1 MGVDPQEFRSVI
13 GSFATGVTV
22 ITAAADGLLQG
33 MTANAVTSVSLDP
46 VLVLVCIDRDTH
58 THGIVERGRAFAI
71 NVLGEH
77 QEDVSRLFAKRAAPE
92 RGTLRGQPFRIG
104 QTGVPILEDS
114 LAYLECR
121 VTEMLEGGD
130 HSMFLGEVVSQGAVP
145 DREPLLFFRGRYRTL
160 TPQPP

>member
-1 MGVDPQEFRSVI
+1 MGVDPQEFRTVI

-22 ITAAADGLLQG
+22 ITAAADGMLQG

-46 VLVLVCIDRDTH
+46 ILVLVCIDKGTH

-71 NVLGEH
+71 NVLGAN
-77 QEDVSRLFAKRAAPE
+77 QEDVSRLFAQKAAPE

-104 QTGVPILEDS
+104 RTGVPILEDS

-130 HSMFLGEVVSQGAVP
+130 HSMFLGEVVSQGAAP
-145 DREPLLFFRGRYRTL
+145 GGEPLLFFRGRYRTL
-160 TPQPP
+160 TP